1 MSSSGESKQVV
12 EAIQSLV
19 DFHEGSW
26 KGKATSFTV
35 TPDIAAG
42 IVARK
47 TSPEY
52 TVSVKLGR
60 NKDQDY
66 SLTESLS
73 WGDHFSSRSLGF
85 SNCNVDVDSVDASYS
100 LDSTLPDIPSA
111 ITGTDKLCQFGIE
124 HCIAASDDRRMRLLV
139 FYGVD
144 QSILRLVVCDETRVK
159 GQQVMTPIDSSQ
171 TNKDLTIGDL
181 LEMQSDVDRLV
192 DKIAGGL
199 PDIAPVASDKKADAG
214 EDRFEKL
221 QESVSPTSADDGSQK
236 LLPYIMSLVEQTSG
250 VWIGDAVIRDIAMV
264 AASPERGRG
273 FGSSDEPKSTIKS
286 QPFGSWSVGVQKL
299 AWRWMW
305 NFGEEVRQVVDVGKA
320 MGVEISDCASKS
332 LSGSVC
338 VNESLSRRVPK
349 DQRMVF
355 IDWSGD
361 NVGFMLGNLSIQV
374 PRYLNF
380 DRSGRQVKPF
390 VTEFG
395 VYQSTVVEEDLTE
408 ENVDKITLPE
418 VICSKISRIYNFE
431 GQLKQGCTSFCTLKR
446 FGEEIE

>member
-1 MSSSGESKQVV
+1 MSSSGESEQMV
-12 EAIQSLV
+12 EAMQSLV
-19 DFHEGSW
+19 DFHQGSW

-52 TVSVKLGR
+52 TISVKLGR
-60 NKDQDY
+60 NEDQDF

-73 WGDHFSSRSLGF
+73 WGDNFSSRSLGF
-85 SNCNVDVDSVDASYS
+85 SNSNVDVDSVDASYS
-100 LDSTLPDIPSA
+100 LDSTLPNIPSA

-139 FYGVD
+139 FYGID
-144 QSILRLVVCDETRVK
+144 QSLLRLVVCDETRVK
-159 GQQVMTPIDSSQ
+159 AQQEMTPVKSSK
-171 TNKDLTIGDL
+171 TKKDLNIGDL

-192 DKIAGGL
+192 DEIAGGL
-199 PDIAPVASDKKADAG
+199 PDIAPAERADAE
-214 EDRFEKL
+214 EDRLEKL
-221 QESVSPTSADDGSQK
+221 QESVSPILADDGSQI
-236 LLPYIMSLVEQTSG
+236 LLPYIMTLVEQTSG
-250 VWIGDAVIRDIAMV
+250 VWTGDAIIRDIAMV
-264 AASPERGRG
+264 EASPTERGRG
-273 FGSSDEPKSTIKS
+273 FGSSDEPKSITS

-305 NFGEEVRQVVDVGKA
+305 NYGEEIRLVVDVGRS
-320 MGVEISDCASKS
+320 MGAEMSDCVSHS
-332 LSGSVC
+332 LSGTVC
-338 VNESLSRRVPK
+338 VNESLSRRVHK

-395 VYQSTVVEEDLTE
+395 VYQSTVLEEGVTE

-418 VICSKISRIYNFE
+418 IICSKISRIYNFE

-446 FGEEIE
+446 FGEEAE